1 MEHAF
6 KKWREKKKRE
16 REKEREE
23 GGTAG
28 EDVGGTHFQGIESF
42 QDIISSKLNDP
53 SARILTRKF
62 H

>member
-6 KKWREKKKRE
+6 KKWREKIK
-16 REKEREE
+16 EKEREE
-23 GGTAG
+23 AEKAG

>member
-1 MEHAF
+1 ME
-6 KKWREKKKRE
+6 REKKKE
-16 REKEREE
+16 REKER
-23 GGTAG
+23 

>member
-1 MEHAF
+1 MAREERR
-6 KKWREKKKRE
+6 KK
-16 REKEREE
+16 REKEREGGGKAE
-23 GGTAG
+23 G
-28 EDVGGTHFQGIESF
+28 DVGGTDFQGIELF

>member
-6 KKWREKKKRE
+6 KKWREKRK
-16 REKEREE
+16 EKEREE
-23 GGTAG
+23 AGKAG

>member
-1 MEHAF
+1 ME
-6 KKWREKKKRE
+6 REERRMK
-16 REKEREE
+16 REKERE
-23 GGTAG
+23 GGGKAE
-28 EDVGGTHFQGIESF
+28 EDVGGTHFQGIQSF